1 MASDS
6 LDLKYRPQ
14 TLDECFGHTKTI
26 TRLRGM
32 INTGKLP
39 NALAFFGPPSA
50 GKTTLARCIA
60 AEINKKPVAQ
70 QGNLF
75 KEINAGTTRGIDDVR
90 ELDRLS
96 SFRAINGKRFIL
108 IDEAQALMTSPAAAK
123 ALCKPLEEPGADT
136 VWIICSMEPEA
147 FNANTTGQAILSR
160 CTPFFLEAPSPAD
173 MMKQALRIAEGER
186 MHYLVND
193 DKLLKQVV
201 RAADGSM
208 RALAKII
215 QGLQQYYDG
224 LDEKPESLS
233 ADDIAGMLTTAESSD
248 DVYAHEYLMALYQR
262 DYPKAHRACL
272 NASDAFQFARKVKN
286 LSTHMSNICALDGEP
301 SNKVWYN
308 SSNKAIQKSAN
319 DIDDKVIY
327 AVHSLLI
334 PVFAQAMTFTL
345 PATDLL
351 TSHAWSIIRSTTK
364 SL

>member
-1 MASDS
+1 MASDA

-14 TLDECFGHTKTI
+14 KLDDCFGHEKVI

-32 INTGKLP
+32 IKSGKLP

-60 AEINKKPVAQ
+60 AEVNGKPVAQ

-123 ALCKPLEEPGADT
+123 ALCKPLEEPGSDT

-147 FNANTTGQAILSR
+147 FNANTTGKAILSR
-160 CTPFFLEAPSPAD
+160 CTPFYLEAPKPSD
-173 MMKQALRIAEGER
+173 MLKQAQRIADGEG
-186 MHYLVND
+186 MNYVTD
-193 DKLLKQVV
+193 DLLKKVV
-201 RAADGSM
+201 QTSDGSM
-208 RALAKII
+208 RALAKTI

-224 LDEKPESLS
+224 LEEKPSSLS
-233 ADDIAGMLTTAESSD
+233 PDEVDANLSIEESSD
-248 DVYAHEYLMALYQR
+248 DVYAFEYMMGLYKR
-262 DYPKAHRACL
+262 DFCRAHRACL
-272 NASDAFQFARKVKN
+272 LANDPYQFARKVKN
-286 LSTHMSNICALDGEP
+286 LSTYVAGKLTMDQEPCDKLWATAENRALD
-301 SNKVWYN
+301 
-308 SSNKAIQKSAN
+308 KASQKIEM
-319 DIDDKVIY
+319 DVIFG
-327 AVHSLLI
+327 VHSQLI
-334 PVFAQAMTFTL
+334 PVMAQAATFTL
-345 PATDLL
+345 PATELL
-351 TSHAWSIIRSTTK
+351 TSAAWSIIK

>member
-1 MASDS
+1 MASDA

-14 TLDECFGHTKTI
+14 TLDECFGHEKII

-32 INTGKLP
+32 IKTNKLP

-96 SFRAINGKRFIL
+96 SFRALNGKRFIL
-108 IDEAQALMTSPAAAK
+108 IDEAQALMTSAAAAK

-160 CTPFFLEAPSPAD
+160 CTPFFLDAPSPAD
-173 MMKQALRIAEGER
+173 MLKQAVRIAEGEK
-186 MHYLVND
+186 MEYLLRD
-193 DKLLKQVV
+193 EKLMKQIV
-201 RAADGSM
+201 RSADGSM
-208 RALAKII
+208 RALAKQI
-215 QGLQQYYDG
+215 QSLQYYWEGMD
-224 LDEKPESLS
+224 DKPETLS
-233 ADDIAGMLTTAESSD
+233 IEDLAGVLTTAESSD
-248 DVYAHEYLMALYQR
+248 DVYAHEYLMALYKR

-272 NASDAFQFARKVKN
+272 HVNDAFQFARKVRN
-286 LSTHMSNICALDGEP
+286 LSTHMSNVCALNGEP

-308 SSNKAIQKSAN
+308 AANKAIQKSADN
-319 DIDDKVIY
+319 VEDDVIY
-327 AVHSLLI
+327 AVHSRLI

-351 TSHAWSIIRSTTK
+351 TGSAWSIIK

>member
-1 MASDS
+1 MASDA

-14 TLDECFGHTKTI
+14 TLDECFGHAKTI

-32 INTGKLP
+32 IKTGKLP

-50 GKTTLARCIA
+50 GKTTLARCVA

-96 SFRAINGKRFIL
+96 SFRAIKGKRFIL
-108 IDEAQALMTSPAAAK
+108 IDEAQALMTSAAAAK

-160 CTPFFLEAPSPAD
+160 CTPFYLEAPSPTD
-173 MMKQALRIAEGER
+173 MMKQALRITEGEG

-224 LDEKPESLS
+224 LEEKPEALS
-233 ADDIAGMLTTAESSD
+233 ADDIVGMLVTAESSD
-248 DVYAHEYLMALYQR
+248 DIYAHEYLTALYSKN
-262 DYPKAHRACL
+262 YSKAHRACL
-272 NASDAFQFARKVKN
+272 DANDAFQFMRKVKS
-286 LSTHMSNICALDGEP
+286 LSTHMANICALDGEP

-308 SSNKAIQKSAN
+308 TANRAIQKSAASVP
-319 DIDDKVIY
+319 DEVIY
-327 AVHSLLI
+327 EVHSRLI
-334 PVFAQAMTFTL
+334 PIFAQAMTFTL

-351 TSHAWSIIRSTTK
+351 AGSAWNIIKSI
-364 SL
+364 

>member
-14 TLDECFGHTKTI
+14 KLDDCFGHEKVI

-32 INTGKLP
+32 IKTGKLP
-39 NALAFFGPPSA
+39 NAIAFFGPPSA

-60 AEINKKPVAQ
+60 AEFNGKPVAQ

-123 ALCKPLEEPGADT
+123 ALCKPLEEPGSDT

-147 FNANTTGQAILSR
+147 FNVNTTGQAIVSR
-160 CTPFFLEAPSPAD
+160 CTPFYLEAPKASD
-173 MMKQALRIAEGER
+173 MLKQAQRIVSGEK
-186 MHYLVND
+186 MSYVTD
-193 DKLLKQVV
+193 DILKKVV
-201 RAADGSM
+201 QSADGSM
-208 RALAKII
+208 RALAKTI

-224 LDEKPESLS
+224 LDEKPDVLS
-233 ADDIAGMLTTAESSD
+233 AEDVAANISTEESSD
-248 DVYAHEYLMALYQR
+248 DVHAYEYMMGLYKKDFAR
-262 DYPKAHRACL
+262 AHRACIL
-272 NASDAFQFARKVKN
+272 ANDPFQFARKVKA
-286 LSTHMSNICALDGEP
+286 LSTYVAGKLTMMDEPCDKLWGNANSRALDKA
-301 SNKVWYN
+301 SQKVE
-308 SSNKAIQKSAN
+308 IE
-319 DIDDKVIY
+319 VIY
-327 AVHSLLI
+327 AVHAQILQTM
-334 PVFAQAMTFTL
+334 AQAMTFSL
-345 PATDLL
+345 PANELL
-351 TSHAWSIIRSTTK
+351 TIAAHSIIK

>member
-1 MASDS
+1 MSSDA

-14 TLDECFGHTKTI
+14 TLDECFGHEKTI

-32 INTGKLP
+32 IKTGKLP
-39 NALAFFGPPSA
+39 NAIAFFGPPSA

-60 AEINKKPVAQ
+60 AEINGKPVAQ

-147 FNANTTGQAILSR
+147 FNANTTGKAILSR
-160 CTPFFLEAPSPAD
+160 CTPFYLDAPKPQD
-173 MMKQALRIAEGER
+173 MLQQAMRIVEGEG
-186 MHYLVND
+186 MNYLTEEI
-193 DKLLKQVV
+193 LKKVV
-201 RAADGSM
+201 RSADGSM
-208 RALAKII
+208 RALAKTI

-224 LDEKPESLS
+224 LDDPPDVLS
-233 ADDIAGMLTTAESSD
+233 AEDVSDHISTEESSD
-248 DVYAHEYLMALYQR
+248 DAYAHEYLMALYRR

-272 NASDAFQFARKVKN
+272 HASDAYQFARKVKN
-286 LSTHMSNICALDGEP
+286 LSAHMSNICALDGEP
-301 SNKVWYN
+301 SNKVWFN
-308 SSNKAIQKSAN
+308 AANKAIQKSSSN
-319 DIDDKVIY
+319 ISDEVIY
-327 AVHSLLI
+327 SVNAKLI
-334 PVFAQAMTFTL
+334 HVMAQAATFTL
-345 PATDLL
+345 PATELL
-351 TSHAWSIIRSTTK
+351 TALAWDICGAAPIQSN
-364 SL
+364 

>member
-1 MASDS
+1 MASDA

-14 TLDECFGHTKTI
+14 TLDDCFGHEKII

-32 INTGKLP
+32 IKTNKLP

-60 AEINKKPVAQ
+60 AEINGKPVAQ

-96 SFRAINGKRFIL
+96 SFRALNGKRFIL
-108 IDEAQALMTSPAAAK
+108 IDEAQALMTSAAAAK
-123 ALCKPLEEPGADT
+123 ALCKPLEEPGSDT

-160 CTPFFLEAPSPAD
+160 CTPFFLDAPSPKD
-173 MMKQALRIAEGER
+173 MMKQALRIAEGEK

-193 DKLLKQVV
+193 EALLKQVV
-201 RAADGSM
+201 RSADGSM
-208 RALAKII
+208 RALAKQI
-215 QGLQQYYDG
+215 QSLQYYYEG
-224 LDEKPESLS
+224 LEEKPESLS
-233 ADDIAGMLTTAESSD
+233 SDDLAGVLTTAESSD

-272 NASDAFQFARKVKN
+272 NANDPFQFLRKVKN
-286 LSTHMSNICALDGEP
+286 LSTHMANICALDGEP
-301 SNKVWYN
+301 SNKVWFN
-308 SSNKAIQKSAN
+308 ASNKAIQKSAN
-319 DIDDKVIY
+319 DVEDKVIY

-345 PATDLL
+345 PANDLL
-351 TSHAWSIIRSTTK
+351 TGHAWSIIRSITK

>member
-1 MASDS
+1 MASDA

-14 TLDECFGHTKTI
+14 TLDECFGHAKTI

-32 INTGKLP
+32 IKTGKLP

-50 GKTTLARCIA
+50 GKTTLARCVA

-108 IDEAQALMTSPAAAK
+108 IDEAQALMTSAAAAK

-160 CTPFFLEAPSPAD
+160 CTPFYLEAPSTKD
-173 MMKQALRIAEGER
+173 MLKQAIRITEGEG

-193 DKLLKQVV
+193 DTLLKQIV

-224 LDEKPESLS
+224 LEEKPQSLS
-233 ADDIAGMLTTAESSD
+233 AEDISSMLVTAESSD
-248 DVYAHEYLMALYQR
+248 DIYAHEYLTALYSKN
-262 DYPKAHRACL
+262 YPKAHRACL
-272 NASDAFQFARKVKN
+272 NANDAFQFMRKVKS
-286 LSTHMSNICALDGEP
+286 LSAHMANVCALDGEP

-308 SSNKAIQKSAN
+308 AQNKAIQKSSNAIP
-319 DIDDKVIY
+319 DEVIY
-327 AVHSLLI
+327 EVHSRLI
-334 PVFAQAMTFTL
+334 PIFAQAMTFTL

-351 TSHAWSIIRSTTK
+351 TGSAWNIIK

>member
-14 TLDECFGHTKTI
+14 TLDECFGHAKTI

-32 INTGKLP
+32 IKSGKLP

-50 GKTTLARCIA
+50 GKTTLARCVA
-60 AEINKKPVAQ
+60 VEINGKPVAQ

-108 IDEAQALMTSPAAAK
+108 IDEAQALMTSAAAAK
-123 ALCKPLEEPGADT
+123 ALCKPLEEPGSDT

-160 CTPFFLEAPSPAD
+160 CTPFFLDAPSPKD
-173 MMKQALRIAEGER
+173 MMKQALRIAEGEK

-193 DKLLKQVV
+193 DALLKQVV
-201 RAADGSM
+201 RSADGSM
-208 RALAKII
+208 RALAKQI
-215 QGLQQYYDG
+215 QSLQYYYEG
-224 LDEKPESLS
+224 LDVKPESLS
-233 ADDIAGMLTTAESSD
+233 AEDLSGILTTAESSD

-272 NASDAFQFARKVKN
+272 NANDPFQFLRKVKN
-286 LSTHMSNICALDGEP
+286 LSAHMANICALDGEP

-308 SSNKAIQKSAN
+308 SQNKAVQKSAN
-319 DIDDKVIY
+319 DIDDQVIY
-327 AVHSLLI
+327 AIHSLLI

-351 TSHAWSIIRSTTK
+351 TGSAWSIIK

>member
-14 TLDECFGHTKTI
+14 KLDECFGHEKVI

-32 INTGKLP
+32 IKTGKLP
-39 NALAFFGPPSA
+39 NAIAFFGPPSA

-60 AEINKKPVAQ
+60 AEFNGKPVAQ

-123 ALCKPLEEPGADT
+123 ALCKPLEEPGSDT

-147 FNANTTGQAILSR
+147 FNANTTGQAIVSR
-160 CTPFFLEAPSPAD
+160 CTPFYLEAPKASD
-173 MMKQALRIAEGER
+173 MLKQAQRIVAGEK
-186 MHYLVND
+186 MSYVND
-193 DKLLKQVV
+193 EILKKVV
-201 RAADGSM
+201 QSADGSM
-208 RALAKII
+208 RALAKTI

-224 LDEKPESLS
+224 LDEKPDVLS
-233 ADDIAGMLTTAESSD
+233 AEDVAANISTEESSD
-248 DVYAHEYLMALYQR
+248 DVHAYEYMMGLYKKDFAR
-262 DYPKAHRACL
+262 AHRACIL
-272 NASDAFQFARKVKN
+272 ANDPFQFARKVKS
-286 LSTHMSNICALDGEP
+286 LSTYVAGKLTMMDEPCDKLWGNANSRALDKA
-301 SNKVWYN
+301 SQKVE
-308 SSNKAIQKSAN
+308 
-319 DIDDKVIY
+319 IDVIY
-327 AVHSLLI
+327 AVHAQILQTM
-334 PVFAQAMTFTL
+334 AQAMTFSL
-345 PATDLL
+345 PANELL
-351 TSHAWSIIRSTTK
+351 TIAAHSIIK

>member
-1 MASDS
+1 MASDA

-14 TLDECFGHTKTI
+14 TLDECFGHAKTI

-32 INTGKLP
+32 IKTGKLP

-50 GKTTLARCIA
+50 GKTTLARCVA

-108 IDEAQALMTSPAAAK
+108 IDEAQALMTSAAAAK

-160 CTPFFLEAPSPAD
+160 CTPFYLEAPSAKD
-173 MMKQALRIAEGER
+173 MLKQAIRITEGEG

-193 DKLLKQVV
+193 DTLLKQIV

-224 LDEKPESLS
+224 LEEKPQSLS
-233 ADDIAGMLTTAESSD
+233 AEDISSMLVTAESSD
-248 DVYAHEYLMALYQR
+248 DIYAHEYLTALYSKN
-262 DYPKAHRACL
+262 YPKAHRACL
-272 NASDAFQFARKVKN
+272 NANDAFQFMRKVKS
-286 LSTHMSNICALDGEP
+286 LSAHMANVCALDGEP

-308 SSNKAIQKSAN
+308 AQNKAIQKSSNAIP
-319 DIDDKVIY
+319 DEVIY
-327 AVHSLLI
+327 EVHSRLI
-334 PVFAQAMTFTL
+334 PIFAQAMTFTL

-351 TSHAWSIIRSTTK
+351 TGSAWNIIK

>member
-1 MASDS
+1 MASDA

-14 TLDECFGHTKTI
+14 TLDECFGHAKTI

-32 INTGKLP
+32 IKTGKLP

-50 GKTTLARCIA
+50 GKTTLARCVA

-108 IDEAQALMTSPAAAK
+108 IDEAQALMTSAAAAK

-160 CTPFFLEAPSPAD
+160 CTPFYLEAPSTKD
-173 MMKQALRIAEGER
+173 MLKQAIRITEGEG

-193 DKLLKQVV
+193 DVLLKQVV

-215 QGLQQYYDG
+215 QGLQQYYD
-224 LDEKPESLS
+224 
-233 ADDIAGMLTTAESSD
+233 DISSMLVTAESSD
-248 DVYAHEYLMALYQR
+248 DIYAHEYLTALYCKN
-262 DYPKAHRACL
+262 YPKAHRACL
-272 NASDAFQFARKVKN
+272 SANDAFQFMRKVKS
-286 LSTHMSNICALDGEP
+286 LSTHMANVCALDGEP

-308 SSNKAIQKSAN
+308 APNKAIQKSAN
-319 DIDDKVIY
+319 AIPDEVIY
-327 AVHSLLI
+327 DVHSRLI
-334 PVFAQAMTFTL
+334 PIFAQAMTFTL

-351 TSHAWSIIRSTTK
+351 TGSAWNIIK

>member
-14 TLDECFGHTKTI
+14 TLDDCFGHEKTI

-32 INTGKLP
+32 LKTKKLP

-60 AEINKKPVAQ
+60 AEFNGKPVAQ

-108 IDEAQALMTSPAAAK
+108 IDEAQALMTSAAAAK

-160 CTPFFLEAPSPAD
+160 CTPFFLEAPSPKD
-173 MMKQALRIAEGER
+173 MMKQALRIAEGEE
-186 MHYLVND
+186 MHYLAKD
-193 DKLLKQVV
+193 DALLKQVV

-208 RALAKII
+208 RALAKLI

-224 LDEKPESLS
+224 LEEKPESLS
-233 ADDIAGMLTTAESSD
+233 AEDISGMLVTAESSD
-248 DVYAHEYLMALYQR
+248 DVYAHEYLMALYKK

-272 NASDAFQFARKVKN
+272 NANDAFQFARKVKS
-286 LSTHMSNICALDGEP
+286 LSSHMANICALDGEP

-308 SSNKAIQKSAN
+308 ASNKALQKSAN
-319 DIDDKVIY
+319 SVADEVIY
-327 AVHSLLI
+327 EVHSRLI
-334 PVFAQAMTFTL
+334 PIFAQAMTFTL

-351 TSHAWSIIRSTTK
+351 TGSAWSIIK